1 MARKKKEET
10 IVIEN
15 VETIENLEKEET
27 KETQT
32 QYKVIAAGGLRVREK
47 PSLTSGIVEVLRF
60 GTIVVGSEI
69 VNDFIKVDNGYM
81 LKEFLE
87 EVV

>member
-1 MARKKKEET
+1 MARKKKET

-15 VETIENLEKEET
+15 IETIENLEKEET

-32 QYKVIAAGGLRVREK
+32 QYKVIAAGGLRVREE
-47 PSLTSGIVEVLRF
+47 PSLTSLIIDILKF
-60 GTIVVGSEI
+60 GTIVVGTSEENGF
-69 VNDFIKVDNGYM
+69 VKVDNGYM

-87 EVV
+87 EV

>member
-1 MARKKKEET
+1 MARKKKEIT
-10 IVIEN
+10 IEN
-15 VETIENLEKEET
+15 IETIENLEKEET

-32 QYKVIAAGGLRVREK
+32 QYKVIAAGGLRVREE

-60 GTIVVGSEI
+60 GTIVVGREE
-69 VNDFIKVDNGYM
+69 VDDFIKVDIGWM